1 MRPWRSWSRCWR
13 PILTRE
19 VRGVAAAPG
28 IAVGV
33 VKWLAPAPVTSR
45 TDAPGSDV
53 EAEIARAQT
62 AFETV
67 AARYSAQA
75 LDAKGPA
82 ADILFMTSALA
93 ADPALLDQVRT
104 EIRGRTPTAHAVTEA
119 VAHFG
124 AQLAALGGMMAERA
138 TDLKDVGQRVVAE
151 LLGVEPP
158 GIPDSATPFVLAAHD
173 LAPAD
178 TATLDPEKVVGLI
191 TVAGGPTS
199 HTAILAKALG
209 IPAVVAAPDAV
220 QIAENTEVVLDGTS
234 GVVELDPTAAR
245 REEVLALRA
254 RQADAPTGPGRTA
267 DGHAVPLLANVG
279 SVTDAQLAVE
289 LGAEGVG
296 LFRTEFLFLDRQSA
310 PTVAEQTEQYA
321 EIFRVMGDRP
331 VTVRTL
337 DAGSDKPLPFLNLP
351 TEENPALGVRGLRL
365 SSVDEGALL
374 DQLTAI
380 EAAAKEAGTPVKV
393 MAPMVAT
400 AEEANYF
407 AARAADAGLATRGV
421 MVEIPAAA
429 IRSEQLGAEV
439 DFFSIGTND
448 LSQYLFGADRMS
460 STLAALHNPWQPALA
475 AAIAMVVSGANK
487 HEVKVGVC
495 GESASN
501 PEFACVLVGLGVE
514 TLSMAPR
521 SIAGVRAQL
530 ADVTL
535 DQCRAA
541 ATAVLSARTAD
552 DALRAARQALGRDK

>member
-1 MRPWRSWSRCWR
+1 M
-13 PILTRE
+13 TAE

-28 IAVGV
+28 LAVGP
-33 VKWLAPAPVTSR
+33 VKWLAAAPVTSPDDPPGA
-45 TDAPGSDV
+45 DAD
-53 EAEIARAQT
+53 AEIARAEK

-67 AARYSAQA
+67 AGRYSALA
-75 LDAKGPA
+75 LDATGPA

-93 ADPALLDQVRT
+93 ADPALLDQVRAG
-104 EIRGRTPTAHAVTEA
+104 IRGGAPTAHAVTEA
-119 VAHFG
+119 VSHF
-124 AQLAALGGMMAERA
+124 AEQLSALGGLMAERA
-138 TDLKDVGQRVVAE
+138 TDLRDVGQRVVAE
-151 LLGVEPP
+151 LLGVAPP
-158 GIPDSATPFVLAAHD
+158 GIPYSDTPFVLAAQD

-178 TATLDPEKVVGLI
+178 TATLDPEKVVGLLTI
-191 TVAGGPTS
+191 AGGPTS

-209 IPAVVAAPDAV
+209 IPAVVACPGAAE
-220 QIAENTEVVLDGTS
+220 IAEGAEVVLDGTA
-234 GVVELDPTAAR
+234 GTVDIAPDAAR
-245 REEVLALRA
+245 KAAVAAERA
-254 RQADAPTGPGRTA
+254 RRTDAPTGPGRTA

-279 SVTDAQLAVE
+279 SAADAQLAVE

-296 LFRTEFLFLDRQSA
+296 LFRTEFLFLDRKSA
-310 PTVAEQTEQYA
+310 PTVAEQTAQYS
-321 EIFRVMGDRP
+321 EIFRILGDRP

-351 TEENPALGVRGLRL
+351 AEENPALGVRGLRL
-365 SSVDEGALL
+365 SSVDEGTLL

-380 EAAAKEAGTPVKV
+380 ELARASTGAVVQV
-393 MAPMVAT
+393 MAPMVGT

-407 AARAADAGLATRGV
+407 VAKARAAGLGACGI

-429 IRSEQLGAEV
+429 IRAGRLGAEV

-460 STLAALHNPWQPALA
+460 SSLAALHNPWQPALA
-475 AAIAMVVSGANK
+475 ATIAAVVTGART
-487 HEVKVGVC
+487 HGVKVGVC

-521 SIAGVRAQL
+521 SLAGVRAQL
-530 ADVTL
+530 AGVSL

-541 ATAVLSARTAD
+541 AEAVLTARTAE
-552 DALRAARQALGRDK
+552 DAMTAARKALGRDS

>member
-1 MRPWRSWSRCWR
+1 M
-13 PILTRE
+13 TRE

-28 IAVGV
+28 IAVGS

-45 TDAPGSDV
+45 DDAPGSDV
-53 EAEIARAQT
+53 EAEIARAEA

-67 AARYSAQA
+67 AGRYSAQA
-75 LDAKGPA
+75 LDAQGPA

-93 ADPALLDQVRT
+93 ADPALLDQVRA
-104 EIRGRTPTAHAVTEA
+104 EIRGGTPTAHSVTEA

-138 TDLKDVGQRVVAE
+138 SDLRDVGQRVVAE
-151 LLGVEPP
+151 LLGVDPP
-158 GIPDSATPFVLAAHD
+158 GIPDSATPFVLAAQD

-178 TATLDPEKVVGLI
+178 TATLDPERVIGLL

-209 IPAVVAAPDAV
+209 IPAVVAAPDAAG
-220 QIAENTEVVLDGTS
+220 IAEHTDVVLDGTA
-234 GVVELDPTAAR
+234 GVVEVEPTAAR

-254 RQADAPTGPGRTA
+254 RQAAAPTGPGRTA

-279 SVTDAQLAVE
+279 SAADARLAVE

-296 LFRTEFLFLDRQSA
+296 LFRTEFLFLDRKSA

-321 EIFRVMGDRP
+321 EIFRVLGDRP

-337 DAGSDKPLPFLNLP
+337 DAGSDKPLPFLDLP
-351 TEENPALGVRGLRL
+351 DEENPALGVRGLRL
-365 SSVDEGALL
+365 SSVDEGTLL

-380 EAAAKEAGTPVKV
+380 DTAARQTGTPVQV

-400 AEEANYF
+400 AEEAGYF
-407 AARAADAGLATRGV
+407 AARARDAGIGTCGI
-421 MVEIPAAA
+421 MVEIPSAALC
-429 IRSEQLGAEV
+429 SEQLGAEV

-448 LSQYLFGADRMS
+448 LSQYLFGADRMAS
-460 STLAALHNPWQPALA
+460 SLAALHNPWQPALA
-475 AAIAMVVSGANK
+475 ATVATTVGGARK
-487 HEVKVGVC
+487 RGVKVGVC

-530 ADVTL
+530 GEVTL
-535 DQCRAA
+535 EQCRAA
-541 ATAVLSARTAD
+541 AAAVLSARTAD
-552 DALRAARQALGRDK
+552 DAHQAARRALGRDT

>member
-1 MRPWRSWSRCWR
+1 M
-13 PILTRE
+13 TRE

-28 IAVGV
+28 IAVGS
-33 VKWLAPAPVTSR
+33 VKWLAPAPVTSP
-45 TDAPGSDV
+45 DDPPGSDV
-53 EAEIARAQT
+53 EAEIARAEA

-67 AARYSAQA
+67 AGRYSAQA
-75 LDAKGPA
+75 LDAQGPA

-93 ADPALLDQVRT
+93 ADPALLDQVRA
-104 EIRGRTPTAHAVTEA
+104 EIRGGTPTAHSVTEA

-138 TDLKDVGQRVVAE
+138 ADLRDVGQRVVAQ
-151 LLGVEPP
+151 LLGVDPP
-158 GIPDSATPFVLAAHD
+158 GIPDSATPFVLAAQD

-178 TATLDPEKVVGLI
+178 TATLDPERVIGLLTVV
-191 TVAGGPTS
+191 GGPTS

-209 IPAVVAAPDAV
+209 IPAVVAAPAAAG
-220 QIAENTEVVLDGTS
+220 IAEDTEVVLDGTA
-234 GVVELDPTAAR
+234 GVVEVEPTAAR

-254 RQADAPTGPGRTA
+254 RQVDTPTGPGCTA

-279 SVTDAQLAVE
+279 SAADARLAVE

-296 LFRTEFLFLDRQSA
+296 LFRTEFLFLDRKSA

-321 EIFRVMGDRP
+321 EVFRVMGDRP
-331 VTVRTL
+331 VTIRTL
-337 DAGSDKPLPFLNLP
+337 DAGSDKPLPFLDLP
-351 TEENPALGVRGLRL
+351 DEENPALGVRGLRL
-365 SSVDEGALL
+365 SSIDEGTLL

-380 EAAAKEAGTPVKV
+380 DTAARQTGTPVQV

-400 AEEANYF
+400 AEEAGYF
-407 AARAADAGLATRGV
+407 AARARDAGIDTCGI

-429 IRSEQLGAEV
+429 LRSEQLGAQV

-448 LSQYLFGADRMS
+448 LSQYLFGADRMAAS
-460 STLAALHNPWQPALA
+460 LAALHNPWQPALA
-475 AAIAMVVSGANK
+475 ATIALTVTGAGK
-487 HEVKVGVC
+487 HGVRVGVC

-521 SIAGVRAQL
+521 SIGGVRARL
-530 ADVTL
+530 AEVTL
-535 DQCRAA
+535 QQCRAA
-541 ATAVLSARTAD
+541 AAAVLSARTAD
-552 DALRAARQALGRDK
+552 DALQAARRALGRDK

>member
-1 MRPWRSWSRCWR
+1 M
-13 PILTRE
+13 TRE
-19 VRGVAAAPG
+19 IHGVAAAPG
-28 IAVGV
+28 VALGP
-33 VKWLAPAPVTSR
+33 VKWLASTPVTSSS
-45 TDAPGSDV
+45 DAAGSDV
-53 EAEIARAQT
+53 EAEISRAET

-67 AARYSAQA
+67 AGRYAVQASAAQ
-75 LDAKGPA
+75 GPA

-104 EIRGRTPTAHAVTEA
+104 GIRAGGPTAHSVTEA
-119 VAHFG
+119 VAHFAG
-124 AQLAALGGMMAERA
+124 QLAALGGMMAERA
-138 TDLKDVGQRVVAE
+138 SDLRDVGQRVVAE
-151 LLGVEPP
+151 LLGVDPP
-158 GIPDSATPFVLAAHD
+158 GIPDSAEPFVLAAQD

-178 TATLDPEKVVGLI
+178 TATLDPRLVVGLL

-209 IPAVVAAPDAV
+209 IPAVVACPDAV
-220 QIAENTEVVLDGTS
+220 EIAENTVVVLDGT
-234 GVVELDPTAAR
+234 GGTVEIEPGKER
-245 REEVLALRA
+245 REEVLAVRA

-279 SVTDAQLAVE
+279 SVADARLAVE

-296 LFRTEFLFLDRQSA
+296 LFRTEFLFLGRQSA

-321 EIFRVMGDRP
+321 EIFRVLGERP
-331 VTVRTL
+331 ITVRTL

-351 TEENPALGVRGLRL
+351 DEENPALGVRGLRL

-380 EAAAKEAGTPVKV
+380 EAARQATGAVVQV
-393 MAPMVAT
+393 MAPMVGT
-400 AEEANYF
+400 VEEANYF
-407 AARAADAGLATRGV
+407 ATRAREAGVHSPGV

-429 IRSEQLGAEV
+429 LRAEQLGAEV

-460 STLAALHNPWQPALA
+460 SSLAALHNPWQPALSA
-475 AAIAMVVSGANK
+475 TIAMVVAGASK
-487 HEVKVGVC
+487 HHVKVGVC

-521 SIAGVRAQL
+521 SLAGVRAML
-530 ADVTL
+530 AEVTL
-535 DQCRAA
+535 EQCRNTAA
-541 ATAVLSARTAD
+541 AVLVARTAD
-552 DALRAARQALGRDK
+552 EALQAARTALGRGK

>member
-1 MRPWRSWSRCWR
+1 M
-13 PILTRE
+13 TRE

-28 IAVGV
+28 IAVGS

-45 TDAPGSDV
+45 DDAPGSDV
-53 EAEIARAQT
+53 EAEIARAEA

-67 AARYSAQA
+67 AGRYSAQA
-75 LDAKGPA
+75 LDAQGPA

-93 ADPALLDQVRT
+93 ADPALLDHVRA
-104 EIRGRTPTAHAVTEA
+104 EIRGGTPTAHSVTEA

-138 TDLKDVGQRVVAE
+138 SDLRDVGQRVVAE
-151 LLGVEPP
+151 LLGVDPP
-158 GIPDSATPFVLAAHD
+158 GIPDSATPFVLAAQD

-178 TATLDPEKVVGLI
+178 TATLDPERVIGLL

-209 IPAVVAAPDAV
+209 IPAVVAAPDAAG
-220 QIAENTEVVLDGTS
+220 IADDTEVVLDGTA
-234 GVVELDPTAAR
+234 GVVEVEPPAAR

-254 RQADAPTGPGRTA
+254 RRAAAPTGPGRTA

-279 SVTDAQLAVE
+279 SVADARLAVE

-296 LFRTEFLFLDRQSA
+296 LFRTEFLFLDRKSA
-310 PTVAEQTEQYA
+310 PTVAEQTDQYA

-337 DAGSDKPLPFLNLP
+337 DAGSDKPLPFLGLP
-351 TEENPALGVRGLRL
+351 DEENPALGVRGLRL
-365 SSVDEGALL
+365 SSVDEGTLL

-380 EAAAKEAGTPVKV
+380 DTAARQTGTPVQV

-400 AEEANYF
+400 AEEAGYF
-407 AARAADAGLATRGV
+407 AARARDAGIGTCGI

-429 IRSEQLGAEV
+429 LCSEQLGAEV

-448 LSQYLFGADRMS
+448 LSQYLFGADRMAS
-460 STLAALHNPWQPALA
+460 SLAALHNPWQPALA
-475 AAIAMVVSGANK
+475 ATVATTVTGARK
-487 HEVKVGVC
+487 RGVKVGVC

-530 ADVTL
+530 GEVTL
-535 DQCRAA
+535 EQCRAA
-541 ATAVLSARTAD
+541 AAAVLSARTAD
-552 DALRAARQALGRDK
+552 DAHQAARRALGRDT

>member
-1 MRPWRSWSRCWR
+1 M
-13 PILTRE
+13 TRE

-28 IAVGV
+28 IAVGS

-45 TDAPGSDV
+45 DDAPGSDV
-53 EAEIARAQT
+53 EAEIARAEA

-67 AARYSAQA
+67 AGRYSAQA
-75 LDAKGPA
+75 LDAQGPA

-93 ADPALLDQVRT
+93 ADPALLDQVRA
-104 EIRGRTPTAHAVTEA
+104 EIRGGTPTAHSVTEA

-138 TDLKDVGQRVVAE
+138 SDLRDVGQRVVAE
-151 LLGVEPP
+151 LLGVDPP
-158 GIPDSATPFVLAAHD
+158 GIPDSARPFVLAAQD

-178 TATLDPEKVVGLI
+178 TATLDPERVIGLL

-209 IPAVVAAPDAV
+209 IPAVVAAPDAAG
-220 QIAENTEVVLDGTS
+220 IAEDTEVVLDGTA
-234 GVVELDPTAAR
+234 GVVEVEPTAAR

-254 RQADAPTGPGRTA
+254 RQAAAPTGPGRTA

-279 SVTDAQLAVE
+279 SAADARLAVE

-296 LFRTEFLFLDRQSA
+296 LFRTEFLFLDRKSA

-321 EIFRVMGDRP
+321 EIFRVMGDRS

-337 DAGSDKPLPFLNLP
+337 DAGSDKPLPFLDLP
-351 TEENPALGVRGLRL
+351 DEENPALGVRGLRL
-365 SSVDEGALL
+365 SRVDEGTLL

-380 EAAAKEAGTPVKV
+380 DTAARQTGTPVQV

-400 AEEANYF
+400 AEEAGYF
-407 AARAADAGLATRGV
+407 AARARDAGIGTCGI

-429 IRSEQLGAEV
+429 LCSEQLGAEV

-448 LSQYLFGADRMS
+448 LSQYLFGADRMAS
-460 STLAALHNPWQPALA
+460 SLAALHNPWQPALA
-475 AAIAMVVSGANK
+475 ATVAMTVTGARK
-487 HEVKVGVC
+487 RGVKVGVC

-530 ADVTL
+530 GEVTL
-535 DQCRAA
+535 EQCRAA
-541 ATAVLSARTAD
+541 AAAVLSARTAD
-552 DALRAARQALGRDK
+552 DAHQAARRALGRDT

>member
-1 MRPWRSWSRCWR
+1 M
-13 PILTRE
+13 TRE

-28 IAVGV
+28 IAVGP
-33 VKWLAPAPVTSR
+33 VKWLAPAPATSPN
-45 TDAPGSDV
+45 DPAGGDIEV
-53 EAEIARAQT
+53 EIARAEA

-67 AARYSAQA
+67 AGRYSAQA
-75 LDAKGPA
+75 AKAQGPA
-82 ADILFMTSALA
+82 AEILFMACALA
-93 ADPALLDQVRT
+93 ADPALLDQVRA
-104 EIRGRTPTAHAVTEA
+104 EIRGGTPTAHAVTAA

-124 AQLAALGGMMAERA
+124 AQLAALGGMMAERVA
-138 TDLKDVGQRVVAE
+138 DLRDVGQRVVAE
-151 LLGVEPP
+151 LLGVNPP

-178 TATLDPEKVVGLI
+178 TATLDPERVIGLL
-191 TVAGGPTS
+191 TVTGGPTS

-220 QIAENTEVVLDGTS
+220 GIAEHTEIVLDGAS
-234 GVVELDPTAAR
+234 GIVEIEPIAAR

-254 RQADAPTGPGRTA
+254 RQAAVPTGPGRTA
-267 DGHAVPLLANVG
+267 DGYAVPLLANVG
-279 SVTDAQLAVE
+279 SAADAHLAVE

-296 LFRTEFLFLDRQSA
+296 LFRTEFLFLHRKSA

-321 EIFRVMGDRP
+321 EIFRIMGDRP

-337 DAGSDKPLPFLNLP
+337 DAGSDKPLPLLNLP
-351 TEENPALGVRGLRL
+351 EEENPALGVRGLRL
-365 SSVDEGALL
+365 SSVHEGTLL

-380 EAAAKEAGTPVKV
+380 VAAAEETGASVKV

-400 AEEANYF
+400 AEEASYF
-407 AARAADAGLATRGV
+407 AARARDAGIRTCGI

-429 IRSEQLGAEV
+429 LRSGDLGAEV

-460 STLAALHNPWQPALA
+460 SAVAALHDPWQPALA
-475 AAIAMVVSGANK
+475 QTIALTVAGAGR
-487 HEVKVGVC
+487 HEVQVGVC
-495 GESASN
+495 GESASD

-521 SIAGVRAQL
+521 SIAAVRARL
-530 ADVTL
+530 AEVTL
-535 DQCRAA
+535 EQCRAA
-541 ATAVLSARTAD
+541 AAAVLSARTAA
-552 DALRAARQALGRDK
+552 DALTAARKALGRDT

>member
-1 MRPWRSWSRCWR
+1 M
-13 PILTRE
+13 TRE

-28 IAVGV
+28 IAVGP

-45 TDAPGSDV
+45 DDAPGSDV
-53 EAEIARAQT
+53 DAEIARAEA

-75 LDAKGPA
+75 LEAKGPA

-93 ADPALLDQVRT
+93 ADPALLDQVRG
-104 EIRGRTPTAHAVTEA
+104 EIRGGTPTAHAVTEA

-138 TDLKDVGQRVVAE
+138 SDLKDVGQRVVAE
-151 LLGVEPP
+151 LLGVDPP
-158 GIPDSATPFVLAAHD
+158 GIPDSATPFVLAAQD

-178 TATLDPEKVVGLI
+178 TATLDPATVLGLL

-209 IPAVVAAPDAV
+209 IPAVVAAPEAV
-220 QIAENTEVVLDGTS
+220 SLAEDTEVVLDGTA
-234 GVVELDPTAAR
+234 GVVELEPSAAR
-245 REEVLALRA
+245 REEVLAQRA

-279 SVTDAQLAVE
+279 SAADAALAVE

-296 LFRTEFLFLDRQSA
+296 LFRTEFLFLDRKSA
-310 PTVAEQTEQYA
+310 PTVAEQTDQYA
-321 EIFRVMGDRP
+321 EIFRILGDRP

-351 TEENPALGVRGLRL
+351 AEENPALGVRGLRL

-374 DQLTAI
+374 DQLSAI
-380 EAAAKEAGTPVKV
+380 AAAATRTGTPVKV

-400 AEEANYF
+400 AEEAGYF
-407 AARAADAGLATRGV
+407 AAKAGAAGLQSRGV
-421 MVEIPAAA
+421 MIEIPAAA
-429 IRSEQLGAEV
+429 LRSEQLGARV

-460 STLAALHNPWQPALA
+460 SALAALHNPWQPALA
-475 AAIAMVVSGANK
+475 ATIAMAVSGAGR
-487 HEVKVGVC
+487 HGVKVGVC
-495 GESASN
+495 GESASH

-521 SIAGVRAQL
+521 SLAGVRAQL
-530 ADVTL
+530 AEVTL
-535 DQCRAA
+535 EQCKAA
-541 ATAVLSARTAD
+541 AAAVLSAATAD
-552 DALRAARQALGRDK
+552 DALRAARSALGRDK

>member
-1 MRPWRSWSRCWR
+1 M
-13 PILTRE
+13 TRE

-28 IAVGV
+28 IAVGS
-33 VKWLAPAPVTSR
+33 VKWLAPAPVTSPN
-45 TDAPGSDV
+45 DPPGSDV
-53 EAEIARAQT
+53 EAEIARAEA

-67 AARYSAQA
+67 AGRYSAQA
-75 LDAKGPA
+75 LDAPGPA
-82 ADILFMTSALA
+82 AEILFMTSALA
-93 ADPALLDQVRT
+93 ADPALLDQVRA
-104 EIRGRTPTAHAVTEA
+104 EIRGGTPTAHSVTEA

-124 AQLAALGGMMAERA
+124 GQLAALGGMMAERA
-138 TDLKDVGQRVVAE
+138 SDLRDVGHRVVAA
-151 LLGVEPP
+151 LLGVDPP
-158 GIPDSATPFVLAAHD
+158 GIPDSTTPFVLAAQD

-178 TATLDPEKVVGLI
+178 TATLDPQRVIGLL

-209 IPAVVAAPDAV
+209 IPAVVAAPDAAG
-220 QIAENTEVVLDGTS
+220 IAEDTEVVLDGTA
-234 GVVELDPTAAR
+234 GVVEIGPAAAR

-279 SVTDAQLAVE
+279 SVADARLAVE

-296 LFRTEFLFLDRQSA
+296 LFRTEFLFLDHKSA

-321 EIFRVMGDRP
+321 EIFRVLGDRP

-337 DAGSDKPLPFLNLP
+337 DAGSDKPLPFLDLP
-351 TEENPALGVRGLRL
+351 DEENPALGVRGLRL
-365 SSVDEGALL
+365 SNVDEGTLL
-374 DQLTAI
+374 DQLAAI
-380 EAAAKEAGTPVKV
+380 AAAAESTGTPVRV

-400 AEEANYF
+400 AEEAGWF
-407 AARAADAGLATRGV
+407 AVRARDAGIRTCGI

-429 IRSEQLGAEV
+429 LRSEYIGAEV

-460 STLAALHNPWQPALA
+460 SSLAALHNPWQPALA
-475 AAIAMVVSGANK
+475 AAIAMTVTGAGK
-487 HEVKVGVC
+487 HGVRVGVC
-495 GESASN
+495 GESASH

-521 SIAGVRAQL
+521 SIAGVRALL
-530 ADVTL
+530 AEVTL
-535 DQCRAA
+535 EQCRAA
-541 ATAVLSARTAD
+541 AVAVLSVRTAD
-552 DALRAARQALGRDK
+552 DALRAVRRVLGRDK

>member
-1 MRPWRSWSRCWR
+1 M
-13 PILTRE
+13 
-19 VRGVAAAPG
+19 RGVAAAPG
-28 IAVGV
+28 LAVGP
-33 VKWLAPAPVTSR
+33 VKWLASAPVTSPDDAR
-45 TDAPGSDV
+45 GADTD
-53 EAEIARAQT
+53 AEIARAEK

-67 AARYSAQA
+67 SGRYSAQA
-75 LDAKGPA
+75 LEAKGPA

-93 ADPALLDQVRT
+93 GDPALLDQVRSG
-104 EIRGRTPTAHAVTEA
+104 IGSGQPTAHAVTLA
-119 VAHFG
+119 VGHFG
-124 AQLAALGGMMAERA
+124 EQLAALGGMMAERA
-138 TDLKDVGQRVVAE
+138 SDLRDVGQRVVAE
-151 LLGVEPP
+151 LLGVDPP
-158 GIPDSATPFVLAAHD
+158 GIPDSTTPFVLAAQD

-178 TATLDPEKVVGLI
+178 TATLDPEKVVGLL

-209 IPAVVAAPDAV
+209 IPAVVACPGAAE
-220 QIAENTEVVLDGTS
+220 IAEGAEVVLDGTA
-234 GVVELDPTAAR
+234 GTVELDPSAQR
-245 REEVLALRA
+245 REEVLAARA
-254 RQADAPTGPGRTA
+254 RQADAPTGPGRTS

-279 SVTDAQLAVE
+279 SAADAQLAVD

-296 LFRTEFLFLDRQSA
+296 LFRTEFLFLDRKSA

-321 EIFRVMGDRP
+321 EIFRIMGDRP

-351 TEENPALGVRGLRL
+351 AEENPALGVRGLRL

-374 DQLTAI
+374 DQLGAI
-380 EAAAKEAGTPVKV
+380 EAARKATGATVKV

-400 AEEANYF
+400 AEEASYF
-407 AARAADAGLATRGV
+407 AAKAADAGIDTRGI

-460 STLAALHNPWQPALA
+460 SGLAPLHNPWQPALA
-475 AAIAMVVSGANK
+475 ATIAMVVAGANK
-487 HEVKVGVC
+487 RGVKVGVC

-501 PEFACVLVGLGVE
+501 PEFACVLVGLGIE

-521 SIAGVRAQL
+521 SLAGVRARL
-530 ADVTL
+530 AAVTL
-535 DQCRAA
+535 EQCKTAAAAVLAARTAEEA
-541 ATAVLSARTAD
+541 ATAARTA
-552 DALRAARQALGRDK
+552 LGAI

>member
-1 MRPWRSWSRCWR
+1 M
-13 PILTRE
+13 TRE

>member
-1 MRPWRSWSRCWR
+1 M
-13 PILTRE
+13 TRE

-28 IAVGV
+28 IAVGS

-45 TDAPGSDV
+45 DDAPGSDV
-53 EAEIARAQT
+53 EAEIARAEA

-67 AARYSAQA
+67 AGRYSAQA
-75 LDAKGPA
+75 LDAQGPA

-93 ADPALLDQVRT
+93 ADPALLDQVRA
-104 EIRGRTPTAHAVTEA
+104 EIRGGTPTAHSVTEA

-138 TDLKDVGQRVVAE
+138 SDLRDVGQRVVAE
-151 LLGVEPP
+151 LLGVDPP
-158 GIPDSATPFVLAAHD
+158 GIPDSATPFVLAAQD

-178 TATLDPEKVVGLI
+178 TATLDPERVIGLL

-209 IPAVVAAPDAV
+209 IPAVVAAPDAAG
-220 QIAENTEVVLDGTS
+220 IAEDTEVVLDGTA
-234 GVVELDPTAAR
+234 GVVEVEPTAAR

-254 RQADAPTGPGRTA
+254 RQAAAPTGPGRTA
-267 DGHAVPLLANVG
+267 DGQAVPLLANVG
-279 SVTDAQLAVE
+279 SAADARLAVE

-296 LFRTEFLFLDRQSA
+296 LFRTEFLFLDRKSA

-337 DAGSDKPLPFLNLP
+337 DAGSDKPLPFLDLP
-351 TEENPALGVRGLRL
+351 DEENPALGVRGLRL
-365 SSVDEGALL
+365 STVDEGTLL

-380 EAAAKEAGTPVKV
+380 DTAARQTGTPVQV

-400 AEEANYF
+400 AEEAGYF
-407 AARAADAGLATRGV
+407 AARARDAGIGTCGI

-429 IRSEQLGAEV
+429 LCSEQLGAEV

-448 LSQYLFGADRMS
+448 LSQYLFGADRMAS
-460 STLAALHNPWQPALA
+460 SLAALHNPWQPALA
-475 AAIAMVVSGANK
+475 ATVAMTVTGARK
-487 HEVKVGVC
+487 RGVKVGVC

-530 ADVTL
+530 GEVTL
-535 DQCRAA
+535 EQCRAA
-541 ATAVLSARTAD
+541 AAAVLSARTAD
-552 DALRAARQALGRDK
+552 DAHQAARRALGRDT

>member
-1 MRPWRSWSRCWR
+1 M
-13 PILTRE
+13 THE

-28 IAVGV
+28 IAVGP
-33 VKWLAPAPVTSR
+33 VKWLASAPATSAS
-45 TDAPGSDV
+45 DAPGSDV
-53 EAEIARAQT
+53 DAEISRVET
-62 AFETV
+62 AFEAV

-93 ADPALLDQVRT
+93 ADPALLDQVRAG
-104 EIRGRTPTAHAVTEA
+104 IRAGGPTAHSVTDAVR
-119 VAHFG
+119 HF
-124 AQLAALGGMMAERA
+124 ADQLTALGGMMAERA
-138 TDLKDVGQRVVAE
+138 SDLRDVGQRVVAE
-151 LLGVEPP
+151 LLGVDPP
-158 GIPDSATPFVLAAHD
+158 GIPDSTEPFVLAAHD

-178 TATLDPEKVVGLI
+178 TATLDPAVVVGLL

-209 IPAVVAAPDAV
+209 IPAVVAAPGAV
-220 QIAENTEVVLDGTS
+220 EIAEHTVVVVDGTN
-234 GVVELDPTAAR
+234 GVVELEPDAAR
-245 REEVLALRA
+245 REEVLAVRA

-279 SVTDAQLAVE
+279 SVADAQLAVE

-296 LFRTEFLFLDRQSA
+296 LFRTEFLFLGRQSA

-321 EIFRVMGDRP
+321 DIFRALGERP
-331 VTVRTL
+331 ITVRTL

-351 TEENPALGVRGLRL
+351 DEENPALGVRGLRL
-365 SSVDEGALL
+365 SSVDEGTLL

-380 EAAAKEAGTPVKV
+380 EAARAATGATVNV
-393 MAPMVAT
+393 MAPMVGT
-400 AEEANYF
+400 VEEANYF
-407 AARAADAGLATRGV
+407 AARARAAGVRSPGV
-421 MVEIPAAA
+421 MIEIPAAA
-429 IRSEQLGAEV
+429 IRSEHLGAEV

-475 AAIAMVVSGANK
+475 ATIAMVVAGAGRNN
-487 HEVKVGVC
+487 VKVGVC

-501 PEFACVLVGLGVE
+501 PEFACVLVGLGVD

-521 SIAGVRAQL
+521 SLAGVRAQL
-530 ADVTL
+530 AAVTL
-535 DQCRAA
+535 EQCRAA
-541 ATAVLSARTAD
+541 AAAVLAARTAQ
-552 DALRAARQALGRDK
+552 DAVQAARSALGQAK

>member
-1 MRPWRSWSRCWR
+1 M
-13 PILTRE
+13 TRE
-19 VRGVAAAPG
+19 VRGIAAAPG
-28 IAVGV
+28 VVAGP
-33 VKWLAPAPVTSR
+33 VKWLASAPVTSPD
-45 TDAPGSDV
+45 DAPGSDV
-53 EAEIARAQT
+53 DAEIARAQT

-67 AARYSAQA
+67 AARYSEQA
-75 LDAKGPA
+75 LNVTGPA

-93 ADPALLDQVRT
+93 ADPALLDQVRAG
-104 EIRGRTPTAHAVTEA
+104 IRAGQPTAHSVTEA

-124 AQLAALGGMMAERA
+124 AQLSALGGMMAERVS
-138 TDLKDVGQRVVAE
+138 DLRDVGQRVVAE
-151 LLGVEPP
+151 LLGVDPP
-158 GIPDSATPFVLAAHD
+158 GIPDSATPFILLAHD

-178 TATLDPEKVVGLI
+178 TATLDPQRVVGLL

-209 IPAVVAAPDAV
+209 IPAVVACPDAV
-220 QIAENTEVVLDGTS
+220 SIAEDTEVVLDGTT
-234 GVVELDPTAAR
+234 GTVELEPSAAR
-245 REEVLALRA
+245 REEVAAARA
-254 RQADAPTGPGRTA
+254 RESDAPTGPGRTA

-279 SVTDAQLAVE
+279 SAADAKLAVR

-310 PTVAEQTEQYA
+310 PTVDEQTTQYA
-321 EIFRVMGDRP
+321 EIFEVMGDRP

-337 DAGSDKPLPFLNLP
+337 DAGSDKPLPFLHLP
-351 TEENPALGVRGLRL
+351 EEENPALGVRGLRL

-380 EAAAKEAGTPVKV
+380 AAAGRAAGTPVKV

-400 AEEANYF
+400 AEEASYF
-407 AARAADAGLATRGV
+407 TTKAAEAGLDARGV
-421 MVEIPAAA
+421 MIEIPAAA
-429 IRSEQLGAEV
+429 LRSEYLAAEV

-460 STLAALHNPWQPALA
+460 STLAGLQNPWQPGLA
-475 AAIAMVVSGANK
+475 AAIALVVAGAEA
-487 HEVKVGVC
+487 HDVKVGVC

-521 SIAGVRAQL
+521 SLAGVRARL
-530 ADVTL
+530 AEVTH
-535 DQCRAA
+535 DQCKAA
-541 ATAVLSARTAD
+541 AAAVLAARTAD
-552 DALRAARQALGRDK
+552 DALAAARTALGRAG

>member
-1 MRPWRSWSRCWR
+1 M
-13 PILTRE
+13 THE

-28 IAVGV
+28 VALGP
-33 VKWLAPAPVTSR
+33 VKWLASAPVTSPD
-45 TDAPGSDV
+45 DAPGSDV
-53 EAEIARAQT
+53 NAEISRAET

-93 ADPALLDQVRT
+93 ADPALLDQVRAG
-104 EIRGRTPTAHAVTEA
+104 IRAGRPTAHSVTEA
-119 VAHFG
+119 VAHF
-124 AQLAALGGMMAERA
+124 AEQLAALGGMMAERA
-138 TDLKDVGQRVVAE
+138 SDLRDVGQRVVAE
-151 LLGVEPP
+151 LLGVDPP
-158 GIPDSATPFVLAAHD
+158 GIPHSTVPFVLAAQD

-178 TATLDPEKVVGLI
+178 TATLNPEIVVGLL

-209 IPAVVAAPDAV
+209 IPAVVACPGAV
-220 QIAENTEVVLDGTS
+220 AIAEDTEVVLDGT
-234 GVVELDPTAAR
+234 GGTVEIAPDAER
-245 REEVLALRA
+245 RAEVEALRA
-254 RQADAPTGPGRTA
+254 RRADAPTGPGRTA
-267 DGHAVPLLANVG
+267 DGHPVPLLANVG
-279 SVTDAQLAVE
+279 SAADARLAVE

-296 LFRTEFLFLDRQSA
+296 LFRTEFLFLDRKSS
-310 PTVAEQTEQYA
+310 PTVDEQTAQYT
-321 EIFRVMGDRP
+321 EIFRIMGERP

-351 TEENPALGVRGLRL
+351 EEENPALGVRGLRL

-380 EAAAKEAGTPVKV
+380 ETAAKATGTPVKV

-400 AEEANYF
+400 VEEANYF
-407 AARAADAGLATRGV
+407 ATRAREAGIDTRGV

-429 IRSEQLGAEV
+429 IRAGQLGAEV

-460 STLAALHNPWQPALA
+460 SSLAALHNPWQPALA
-475 AAIAMVVSGANK
+475 ATIALVVDGASA
-487 HEVKVGVC
+487 HGVTVGVC

-521 SIAGVRAQL
+521 SLAGVRAAL
-530 ADVTL
+530 AEVTL
-535 DQCRAA
+535 EQCKAA
-541 ATAVLSARTAD
+541 AAAVMAARTAE
-552 DALRAARQALGRDK
+552 DALVAARSALGRAS

>member
-1 MRPWRSWSRCWR
+1 MTHE
-13 PILTRE
+13 IH
-19 VRGVAAAPG
+19 GVAAAPG
-28 IAVGV
+28 VAVGQ
-33 VKWLAPAPVTSR
+33 VKWLASAPVTSPSD
-45 TDAPGSDV
+45 TPGSDV
-53 EAEIARAQT
+53 DAEISRAET
-62 AFETV
+62 AFDTV

-93 ADPALLDQVRT
+93 ADPALLDQVRAG
-104 EIRGRTPTAHAVTEA
+104 IRAGGPTAHSVTEA
-119 VAHFG
+119 VAHF
-124 AQLAALGGMMAERA
+124 AEQLAALGGMMAERA
-138 TDLKDVGQRVVAE
+138 SDLRDVGQRVVAE
-151 LLGVEPP
+151 LLGVDPP
-158 GIPDSATPFVLAAHD
+158 GIPDSSTPFVLAAQD

-178 TATLDPEKVVGLI
+178 TATLDPAIVLGLL

-209 IPAVVAAPDAV
+209 IPAVVACPDAR
-220 QIAENTEVVLDGTS
+220 QIAENTEIVLDGTS
-234 GVVELDPTAAR
+234 GTVEIGPDGKR
-245 REEVLALRA
+245 REEVLAVRA

-279 SVTDAQLAVE
+279 SAADAELAVE

-296 LFRTEFLFLDRQSA
+296 LFRTEFLFLGQQSA
-310 PTVAEQTEQYA
+310 PTIPEQTEQYA
-321 EIFRVMGDRP
+321 AVFRVMGERP

-351 TEENPALGVRGLRL
+351 AEENPALGVRGLRL
-365 SSVDEGALL
+365 SSVNEGALL

-380 EAAAKEAGTPVKV
+380 EAARQATGAVVKV

-400 AEEANYF
+400 VEEANYF
-407 AARAADAGLATRGV
+407 VTRAREAGLQSPGI

-429 IRSEQLGAEV
+429 IRAEHLGAEV

-460 STLAALHNPWQPALA
+460 SSLAALHNPWQPALA
-475 AAIAMVVSGANK
+475 ATIAMVVAGASKN
-487 HEVKVGVC
+487 EVKVGVC

-521 SIAGVRAQL
+521 SLAGVRAAL
-530 ADVTL
+530 AETTL
-535 DQCRAA
+535 EQCRAA
-541 ATAVLSARTAD
+541 AAAVLAARTAEE
-552 DALRAARQALGRDK
+552 AATAARTALGRGN

>member
-1 MRPWRSWSRCWR
+1 M
-13 PILTRE
+13 LTRE

-28 IAVGV
+28 IAVAA

-45 TDAPGSDV
+45 SDAPGSDV
-53 EAEIARAQT
+53 EAEIARAEA

-75 LDAKGPA
+75 LDAAGPA

-104 EIRGRTPTAHAVTEA
+104 EIRDGTPTAHAVTEA

-138 TDLKDVGQRVVAE
+138 SDLKDVGQRVVAE
-151 LLGVEPP
+151 LLGVDPP

-178 TATLDPEKVVGLI
+178 TATLDPAKVVGLL

-209 IPAVVAAPDAV
+209 IPAVVAAPEAV
-220 QIAENTEVVLDGTS
+220 RIAEGTEVVLDGTS
-234 GVVELDPTAAR
+234 GVVEIEPTAAR
-245 REEVLALRA
+245 REEVLAQRA
-254 RQADAPTGPGRTA
+254 RQADAPTGPGRTS

-279 SVTDAQLAVE
+279 SVADARLAVE

-296 LFRTEFLFLDRQSA
+296 LFRTEFLFLDRASA
-310 PTVAEQTEQYA
+310 PAVAEQTAQYA
-321 EIFRVMGDRP
+321 EIFRAMGDRP

-380 EAAAKEAGTPVKV
+380 EAAAKETGTPVKV

-400 AEEANYF
+400 VEEANYF
-407 AARAADAGLATRGV
+407 ATRAAEAGIETRGV
-421 MVEIPAAA
+421 MIEIPAAA
-429 IRSEQLGAEV
+429 LRSEQLGAEV
-439 DFFSIGTND
+439 GFFSIGTND

-460 STLAALHNPWQPALA
+460 SSLAALHNPWQPALA
-475 AAIAMVVSGANK
+475 MAIGMVVSGAGK
-487 HEVKVGVC
+487 HGVKVGVC

-530 ADVTL
+530 AEVTL
-535 DQCRAA
+535 EQCRAA
-541 ATAVLSARTAD
+541 AAAVLAAHTAE
-552 DALRAARQALGRDK
+552 DALAAARRALGRDK

>member
-1 MRPWRSWSRCWR
+1 M
-13 PILTRE
+13 TRE

-28 IAVGV
+28 IALGS
-33 VKWLAPAPVTSR
+33 VKWLAPAPVTSAA
-45 TDAPGSDV
+45 DAPGSDV
-53 EAEIARAQT
+53 EAEIARAEA

-75 LDAKGPA
+75 LDATGPA

-104 EIRGRTPTAHAVTEA
+104 EIRGGTPTAHAVTQA

-138 TDLKDVGQRVVAE
+138 SDLKDVGQRVVAE
-151 LLGVEPP
+151 LLGVDPP

-178 TATLDPEKVVGLI
+178 TATLDPAKVVGLL

-209 IPAVVAAPDAV
+209 IPAVVAAPDAAG
-220 QIAENTEVVLDGTS
+220 IAEDTEVVLDGS
-234 GVVELDPTAAR
+234 AGVVELEPTPAR

-254 RQADAPTGPGRTA
+254 RQADAPTGPCRTA

-279 SVTDAQLAVE
+279 SAADARLAVE

-296 LFRTEFLFLDRQSA
+296 LFRTEFLFLDRKSA
-310 PTVAEQTEQYA
+310 PTVAEQTDQYA
-321 EIFRVMGDRP
+321 EIFRVMGQRP

-351 TEENPALGVRGLRL
+351 EEENPALGVRGLRL
-365 SSVDEGALL
+365 SSVDEGTLL

-380 EAAAKEAGTPVKV
+380 ADAARQTGTPVKV

-400 AEEANYF
+400 VEEAGYF
-407 AARAADAGLATRGV
+407 AGKARAAGLDTRGV
-421 MVEIPAAA
+421 MIEIPAAA
-429 IRSEQLGAEV
+429 IRSEQMGAEV

-460 STLAALHNPWQPALA
+460 SALAALHNPWQPALA
-475 AAIAMVVSGANK
+475 AAIAMVVSGAAK
-487 HEVKVGVC
+487 HGVRVGVC

-530 ADVTL
+530 AEVTL
-535 DQCRAA
+535 EQCKAA
-541 ATAVLSARTAD
+541 AAAVLSARTAD

>member
-1 MRPWRSWSRCWR
+1 M
-13 PILTRE
+13 TRE

-28 IAVGV
+28 IAVGS

-45 TDAPGSDV
+45 DDAPGSDV
-53 EAEIARAQT
+53 EAEIARAEA

-67 AARYSAQA
+67 AGRYSAQA
-75 LDAKGPA
+75 LDAQGPA

-93 ADPALLDQVRT
+93 ADPALLDQVRA
-104 EIRGRTPTAHAVTEA
+104 EIRGGTPTAHSVTEA

-138 TDLKDVGQRVVAE
+138 SDLRDVGQRVVAE
-151 LLGVEPP
+151 LLGVDPP
-158 GIPDSATPFVLAAHD
+158 GIPDSATPFVLAAQD

-178 TATLDPEKVVGLI
+178 TATLDPERVIGLL

-209 IPAVVAAPDAV
+209 IPAVVAAPDAAG
-220 QIAENTEVVLDGTS
+220 IADDTEVVLDGTA
-234 GVVELDPTAAR
+234 GVVEVEPPAAR

-254 RQADAPTGPGRTA
+254 RQAAAPTGPGRTA

-279 SVTDAQLAVE
+279 SVADARLAVE

-296 LFRTEFLFLDRQSA
+296 LFRTEFLFLDRKSA
-310 PTVAEQTEQYA
+310 PTVAEQTDQYA

-337 DAGSDKPLPFLNLP
+337 DAGSDKPLPFLDLP
-351 TEENPALGVRGLRL
+351 DEENPALGVRGLRL

-380 EAAAKEAGTPVKV
+380 DTAARQAGTPVQV

-400 AEEANYF
+400 AEEAGYF
-407 AARAADAGLATRGV
+407 AGRARDAGIGTCGI
-421 MVEIPAAA
+421 MIEIPAAA
-429 IRSEQLGAEV
+429 LCSEQLGAEV

-448 LSQYLFGADRMS
+448 LSQYLFGADRMAS
-460 STLAALHNPWQPALA
+460 SLAALHNPWQPALA
-475 AAIAMVVSGANK
+475 ATVATTVTGARK
-487 HEVKVGVC
+487 HGVKVGVC

-530 ADVTL
+530 GEVTL
-535 DQCRAA
+535 EQCRAA
-541 ATAVLSARTAD
+541 AAAVLSARTAD
-552 DALRAARQALGRDK
+552 DAHQAARRALGRDT

>member
-1 MRPWRSWSRCWR
+1 M
-13 PILTRE
+13 TRE

-28 IAVGV
+28 IAVGS

-45 TDAPGSDV
+45 DDAPGSDI
-53 EAEIARAQT
+53 EAEIARAEA

-67 AARYSAQA
+67 AGRYSAQA
-75 LDAKGPA
+75 LDAQGPA

-93 ADPALLDQVRT
+93 ADPALLDQVRA
-104 EIRGRTPTAHAVTEA
+104 EIRGGTPTAHSVTEA

-138 TDLKDVGQRVVAE
+138 SDLRDVGQRVVAE
-151 LLGVEPP
+151 LLGVDPP
-158 GIPDSATPFVLAAHD
+158 GIPDSATPFVLAAQD

-178 TATLDPEKVVGLI
+178 TATLDPERVIGLL

-209 IPAVVAAPDAV
+209 IPAVVAAPDAAG
-220 QIAENTEVVLDGTS
+220 IAEDTEVVLDGTA
-234 GVVELDPTAAR
+234 GVVEVEPTAAR

-254 RQADAPTGPGRTA
+254 RQAAAPTGPGRTA
-267 DGHAVPLLANVG
+267 DGQAVPLLANVG
-279 SVTDAQLAVE
+279 SAADARLAVE

-296 LFRTEFLFLDRQSA
+296 LFRTEFLFLDRKSA

-337 DAGSDKPLPFLNLP
+337 DAGSDKPLPFLDLP
-351 TEENPALGVRGLRL
+351 DEENPALGVRGLRL
-365 SSVDEGALL
+365 STVDEGTLL

-380 EAAAKEAGTPVKV
+380 DTAARQTGTPVQV

-400 AEEANYF
+400 AEEAGYF
-407 AARAADAGLATRGV
+407 AARARDAGIGTCGI

-429 IRSEQLGAEV
+429 LCSEQLGAEV

-448 LSQYLFGADRMS
+448 LSQYLFGADRMAS
-460 STLAALHNPWQPALA
+460 SLAALHNPWQPALA
-475 AAIAMVVSGANK
+475 ATVAMTVTGARK
-487 HEVKVGVC
+487 RGVKVGVC

-530 ADVTL
+530 GEVTL
-535 DQCRAA
+535 EQCRAA
-541 ATAVLSARTAD
+541 AAAVLSARTAD
-552 DALRAARQALGRDK
+552 DAHQAARRALGRDT